1 MSPIKTVWKAHCL
14 QKSRNH
20 GPYQAMDAADS
31 GGGELQATMGEGEGT
46 RTTAEVAAACAATNL
61 EFRK

>member
-1 MSPIKTVWKAHCL
+1 
-14 QKSRNH
+14 
-20 GPYQAMDAADS
+20 MDAADS